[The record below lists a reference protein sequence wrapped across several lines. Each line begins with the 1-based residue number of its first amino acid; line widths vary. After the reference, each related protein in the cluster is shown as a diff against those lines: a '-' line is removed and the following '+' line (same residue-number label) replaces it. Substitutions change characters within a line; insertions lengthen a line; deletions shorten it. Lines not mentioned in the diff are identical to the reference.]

1 MQLMRKATQILL
13 GATLIYTGTLHLT
26 TSRMEFQAQV
36 PPWVPLS
43 PDFVVLAS
51 GVVEIALGLA
61 LISLQRRREVGIATA
76 LFFIAIFPGNISQF
90 VNHIDAFGLDSD
102 RARAIRL
109 LFQPLLVLWALWSTT
124 AMPNGSFKRF
134 RNYIKKII
142 RENKVATVIGILIGG
157 VGTRFLEDGNLLVTT
172 VLTGMS
178 VVGVLVVWVGV
189 KKFSDLLKRINLK
202 QD

>member
-1 MQLMRKATQILL
+1 MHLLRKLTQILL

-36 PPWVPLS
+36 PPWVPFS

-51 GVVEIALGLA
+51 GVVEIALGLS
-61 LISLQRRREVGIATA
+61 LISLQKRREVGIATA

-134 RNYIKKII
+134 WNYLKITI
-142 RENKVATVIGILIGG
+142 RENKLATVIGILIGG
-157 VGTRFLEDGNLLVTT
+157 VGTRFLEDGNLLVTS

-178 VVGVLVVWVGV
+178 VVGVLVVSLALR
-189 KKFSDLLKRINLK
+189 KILLTAQNR
-202 QD
+202 